1 MYQNKN
7 TQTSYFKDIRGTIWE
22 QNGLS
27 ICLIH
32 DTSTFL
38 LEAYV
43 MRRIGKLCRKTEKHR
58 VFSENCVKV

>member
-32 DTSTFL
+32 DTSTFFVGGVRD
-38 LEAYV
+38 ASY
-43 MRRIGKLCRKTEKHR
+43 R
-58 VFSENCVKV
+58 